1 MYLDHLVLNRVDNE
15 NWLQKEDCRV
25 IANPLIQYWEKS
37 VAFQKCSLGQP
48 PSLWLRQQVS
58 FQSTWSL
65 DHSKVKQLLEA
76 SSPIWLISFQIWNLS
91 LDCIGKWREAHLKF
105 DWIARQ
111 FPGPIWMNVHISPSY
126 SYAMLCHLSC
136 DLNHEFVPGINL
148 NIRPSAWYTLINY
161 QWTWLLDYSTVK
173 HLLEASSP
181 VWLIWNSSLDC
192 IGEWRWSMSE
202 ERESEKRERVKRC
215 WPKNQLNYAMIPL
228 YLGTFTFPL
237 LILTPCFAIPLVSST
252 VNSCPEAS
260 WRSLGHLRGTYS

>member
-1 MYLDHLVLNRVDNE
+1 MKIDHS
-15 NWLQKEDCRV
+15 RV
-25 IANPLIQYWEKS
+25 ITNPLIQYWKKS

-65 DHSKVKQLLEA
+65 DHSEVKQLLEA

-111 FPGPIWMNVHISPSY
+111 FPGPIWMNVHISSSY
-126 SYAMLCHLSC
+126 SYAMLFHLSC

-173 HLLEASSP
+173 QLLEASSP
-181 VWLIWNSSLDC
+181 IWLIWNSSLDC
-192 IGEWRWSMSE
+192 IGEWTARCKSE
-202 ERESEKRERVKRC
+202 IFIEKPLLCIAFFRAQLLRQGPDSQVKRASTR
-215 WPKNQLNYAMIPL
+215 KTKTLNVLVRLTSECRNKHVYCLFPWKGENPSITMFCLICL
-228 YLGTFTFPL
+228 Y
-237 LILTPCFAIPLVSST
+237 
-252 VNSCPEAS
+252 SC
-260 WRSLGHLRGTYS
+260 TYIFLQD